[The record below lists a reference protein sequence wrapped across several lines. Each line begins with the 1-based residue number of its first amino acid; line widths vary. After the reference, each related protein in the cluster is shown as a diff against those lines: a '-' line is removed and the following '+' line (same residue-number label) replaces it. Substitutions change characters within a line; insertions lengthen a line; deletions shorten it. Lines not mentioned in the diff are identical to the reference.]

1 MQMLYFFVEGMDD
14 EIFIKQTLFPKLIDY
29 SIRIIKYAQSSSLK
43 NAQYVCAIRNQPGC
57 KYLILADKD
66 RVPCISGR
74 KQQVIERF
82 DNRVEQQH
90 IVIVET
96 TIEAWYLAGL
106 PPENPL
112 KIDVPPITD
121 SIDKSLFESLTEHL
135 RKRKKSSEIKLSI
148 LEHWDWEWA
157 LKRNRSF
164 NYFAH
169 RLGLFESR

>member
-1 MQMLYFFVEGMDD
+1 MQMIYFFVEGMDD

-29 SIRIIKYAQSSSLK
+29 SIRIIKYAQNTALK
-43 NAQYVCAIRNQPGC
+43 NAQYVRAIRNQAGC
-57 KYLILADKD
+57 EYLILADKD

-82 DNRVEQQH
+82 DSRVEQQH

-106 PPENPL
+106 PPKNPL
-112 KIDVPPITD
+112 KIEVPLTTD
-121 SIDKSLFESLTEHL
+121 TVDKDRFASLAKHL
-135 RKRKKSSEIKLSI
+135 QKRKTLLEIKLSI
-148 LEHWDWEWA
+148 LEHWDWELA
-157 LKRNRSF
+157 LKRNRSL

-169 RLGLFESR
+169 RLGLFESH